1 MVAPLF
7 IYHDVFNSVLA
18 SHSISEID
26 NASTL
31 HLHSAFSVNGVN
43 MERIRD
49 YDGVSIVFSRG
60 RGDVGMQLPD
70 GLFVRW
76 NKSMPTRT
84 ISMLIDDI
92 SSSFSLPVSFQPDS
106 LHSGFYYQPLSLCS
120 PFFKS
125 LKRVGLNPSFP
136 FLSFPFFQLCCL
148 SGCASPI
155 AISIHE
161 STVLMDVFFS
171 SFLSSPFL
179 SQRII
184 SLCTHS
190 ELSVDHDLV
199 SGSLFIHFSQPC
211 HSCTLLLPLQPS
223 FYYYTDQIS
232 SSQPISLSLHHSEL
246 FIRFSASSF
255 TLTIPL
261 EKLPLSYSSL
271 PYNSDL
277 GIVQLPA
284 FLSRGDDVFASDI
297 TVGTIPVV
305 DSTMRFDCVTVGVV
319 CLLLFSIPYLK
330 RIVLFSSCLNKQVI
344 AFGN

>member
-1 MVAPLF
+1 
-7 IYHDVFNSVLA
+7 
-18 SHSISEID
+18 
-26 NASTL
+26 
-31 HLHSAFSVNGVN
+31 
-43 MERIRD
+43 
-49 YDGVSIVFSRG
+49 
-60 RGDVGMQLPD
+60 MQLPD

-136 FLSFPFFQLCCL
+136 FLSFPFFQF
-148 SGCASPI
+148 S
-155 AISIHE
+155 ISIHE
-161 STVLMDVFFS
+161 STVWMDVFFS
-171 SFLSSPFL
+171 SCLSSPFL

-184 SLCTHS
+184 N
-190 ELSVDHDLV
+190 HDLV

-277 GIVQLPA
+277 GIV
-284 FLSRGDDVFASDI
+284 
-297 TVGTIPVV
+297 
-305 DSTMRFDCVTVGVV
+305 
-319 CLLLFSIPYLK
+319 
-330 RIVLFSSCLNKQVI
+330 
-344 AFGN
+344 

>member
-18 SHSISEID
+18 SRSISEID

-31 HLHSAFSVNGVN
+31 RLHSAISVNGVN

-49 YDGVSIVFSRG
+49 CDGISIAFSRG
-60 RGDVGMQLPD
+60 RGDAGMQLPD

-76 NKSMPTRT
+76 NKSMSIRS

-92 SSSFSLPVSFQPDS
+92 SSSFSLPASFQRDS
-106 LHSGFYYQPLSLCS
+106 LHSGFYYQPISLCS

-125 LKRVGLNPSFP
+125 LKRVGLDPSFP
-136 FLSFPFFQLCCL
+136 FLSFPFFQFCFLSCCTL
-148 SGCASPI
+148 PL

-161 STVLMDVFFS
+161 SSVLMDVFFS
-171 SFLSSPFL
+171 SCFSSPLL
-179 SQRII
+179 SQQLI

-190 ELSVDHDLV
+190 QSSVDHDLV
-199 SGSLFIHFSQPC
+199 SGSLFIGFSQPC
-211 HSCTLLLPLQPS
+211 HNCTLLLPLQPS
-223 FYYYTDQIS
+223 FHYYVNQIS

-277 GIVQLPA
+277 GVVQPPA
-284 FLSRGDDVFASDI
+284 FLSRDSDVFASDI
-297 TVGTIPVV
+297 AVGTIPVV

-330 RIVLFSSCLNKQVI
+330 RIVLFSSCYNKQLI
-344 AFGN
+344 PFGN